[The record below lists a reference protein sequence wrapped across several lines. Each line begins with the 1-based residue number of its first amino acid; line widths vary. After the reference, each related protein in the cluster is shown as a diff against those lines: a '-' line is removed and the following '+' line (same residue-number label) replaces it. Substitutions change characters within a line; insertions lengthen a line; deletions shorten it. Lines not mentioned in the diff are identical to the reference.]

1 MKNST
6 EKHIL
11 EIIDKDDC
19 PFSEYE
25 VHGFF
30 TGLILSSYEKDI
42 IEDKIIKFLDLS
54 KQSLLI
60 TDKLYHDI
68 ESNLKDSSFEIYSD
82 QTSDFSK
89 KASSLSEWA
98 YYFLI
103 SYKGKTNLEN
113 SNSDIKEILAIFD
126 EVSQIKQKYRLDER
140 ENVTKESLDDINS
153 FLVKSTLYLFN
164 EDNDK

>member
-1 MKNST
+1 MFLSSNSRLLLREFNLSNISDILYNIGLVSILINKIINLHYFSMKNST

-60 TDKLYHDI
+60 TD
-68 ESNLKDSSFEIYSD
+68 
-82 QTSDFSK
+82 
-89 KASSLSEWA
+89 
-98 YYFLI
+98 
-103 SYKGKTNLEN
+103 
-113 SNSDIKEILAIFD
+113 
-126 EVSQIKQKYRLDER
+126 
-140 ENVTKESLDDINS
+140 
-153 FLVKSTLYLFN
+153 
-164 EDNDK
+164 